1 MEYIIG
7 NKLLDMPVNMKVV
20 KMLSLINECK
30 GQQIIYKKQP
40 KEVLEKLTEK
50 AALDFTIDSCES
62 ILLVGEDI
70 RNIFLNE
77 VKPKTREQVSIME
90 FRDILKT
97 INRAYEDMR
106 ISSQTILELH
116 GYLHRFSLVRG
127 GKYRTEENNLLHN
140 DLFREDTFNNHGVL
154 IKKNIEERLDNYIED
169 LCKEYNRLIMDN
181 EIDNL
186 IIVASFILDFILI
199 SPFEENNIKMA
210 KLLTVLLLN
219 KNGYKVAKYESL
231 GKIYD
236 EKSQIYFKGLFTR
249 KDDTDKFYYSVNK
262 WMEYFLKFVL
272 DAYIALEKE
281 LNLNVAKKETKTKRI
296 EKIVNSTLGYF
307 TKDDI
312 KMQCPDIP
320 EPTINRVFNN
330 MRKEGKIEVVAKGR
344 SAKWKRI

>member
-97 INRAYEDMR
+97 INSAYEDMR

-154 IKKNIEERLDNYIED
+154 IKKNIEGRLDNYIED